1 MDGLCGTRDN
11 DLDASVCVR
20 VPSLASHGHIDRYN
34 TTTRFGGNRRAWMGD
49 GDGAPVRCQMPG
61 PNFHVSG
68 PNRARDRLILPHHP

>member
-1 MDGLCGTRDN
+1 MDGFCGTRDN

-49 GDGAPVRCQMPG
+49 GDGAPVRAESEESPWFWKLR
-61 PNFHVSG
+61 PSPTVEHV
-68 PNRARDRLILPHHP
+68 RCLC